1 MGAMLTGLIYQQA
14 CREETVGPGGQLAN
28 IFLKKFKTE
37 S

>member
-14 CREETVGPGGQLAN
+14 CREETVGPGWHLAN
-28 IFLKKFKTE
+28 IILENFETE